1 LDKDYR
7 LCCNF
12 FIILY
17 LKEGHNKY
25 QIAGVDRRESDL
37 PSLDLLGFVSAAA
50 QLQRRSFK
58 D

>member
-25 QIAGVDRRESDL
+25 QEQAGDALKRR
-37 PSLDLLGFVSAAA
+37 LLLV
-50 QLQRRSFK
+50 LVHK
-58 D
+58 

>member
-25 QIAGVDRRESDL
+25 QVV
-37 PSLDLLGFVSAAA
+37 SLDLKPAAFFEESEY
-50 QLQRRSFK
+50 RV
-58 D
+58 